1 MPVAVDRANATFVVR
16 HLTVTAASAAVVL
29 SGAAAAVFVFVLRDK
44 GTDAAAAGEEAALGS
59 GSRCAAC
66 QWG

>member
-16 HLTVTAASAAVVL
+16 HLTVTAASA
-29 SGAAAAVFVFVLRDK
+29 SCPFWGSCSRVFVLRDE

-59 GSRCAAC
+59 GL
-66 QWG
+66 